1 MFSVFNECIEFEI
14 EKNFQVI
21 IFDCQAGYSDFTRN
35 IMSMSDTCLLI
46 SEPDSVSAAANK
58 ALCFQMGVE
67 MQKIQSYQLFNKIT
81 EEEKEHYS
89 KIATSAFFTNLP
101 PIIFNWSV
109 RTTFVYSQ
117 IPSDETVNED
127 FGKDILQIL
136 SALFPGYIEEISTYK
151 NKLVEKQHIQFKEKI
166 EILKNQEKRIRKNKI
181 LKLFQLLI
189 PVLCSFIT
197 LFYLLLQY
205 RTKDNLIIILT
216 AFSVIFLLEVVLIFT
231 QHLITKN
238 QEIELEQKNLKSE
251 LGLNSDYNIII

>member
-89 KIATSAFFTNLP
+89 KIAT
-101 PIIFNWSV
+101 
-109 RTTFVYSQ
+109 R
-117 IPSDETVNED
+117 
-127 FGKDILQIL
+127 
-136 SALFPGYIEEISTYK
+136 
-151 NKLVEKQHIQFKEKI
+151 
-166 EILKNQEKRIRKNKI
+166 
-181 LKLFQLLI
+181 
-189 PVLCSFIT
+189 
-197 LFYLLLQY
+197 
-205 RTKDNLIIILT
+205 
-216 AFSVIFLLEVVLIFT
+216 
-231 QHLITKN
+231 
-238 QEIELEQKNLKSE
+238 
-251 LGLNSDYNIII
+251 